1 MDATQLLRIIH
12 ISSGFTAL
20 LIGLIPMFS
29 EKGGKVHVQTG
40 RIYVIAMSLVFL
52 TALPMSYVK
61 SNIFLFSIA
70 IFSYYLCFTAW
81 RMVRR
86 KNESPSAIDKIAMV
100 LTLLTSI
107 GMGGFGLYYVLNNLP
122 EKGIVLLVFGM
133 ISLIMSAQDGRSFFL
148 NKESKRYGKR
158 AWFFGHIARIGG
170 SYIATFTAFAVTN
183 LGFWPMILNW
193 LLPTVIGTILITR
206 VSRKYYKKFL
216 QQAG

>member
-1 MDATQLLRIIH
+1 MDATQLLKILH

-29 EKGGKVHVQTG
+29 QKGGKVHVQTG

-61 SNIFLFSIA
+61 GNIFLFSIA

-86 KNESPSAIDKIAMV
+86 KNQSPTTVDKIAMV

-107 GMGGFGLYYVLNNLP
+107 GMGAFGLYYVLSDLP

-183 LGFWPMILNW
+183 LEFWPMILNW

-206 VSRKYYKKFL
+206 VSRKYRKKFQ